1 MATSGKTIAR
11 NTLFL
16 YGRMLL
22 VMGVT
27 FFTAR
32 IILQSLGATDY
43 GVYNVVGGVVTMLG
57 FLNSA
62 LSASTSRFLIYELG
76 VGDKNKLSNTFAAS
90 LNLHIVIALVVLVFG
105 ETIGLCFFYNK
116 LVIPADRMVA
126 AFWVYQFSI
135 VSTMMSFTQVPYNAS
150 LISHE
155 NMSIYAYVGLYEAFS
170 KLIIAYLIIHMPGDR
185 LICYG
190 LLLMVN
196 SIAIQIFY
204 RLYTKR
210 KYDECRFKLVRD
222 KSLYKTLLNY
232 SGWDLFGNMA
242 CVCQNQC
249 VNILLNVFFGP
260 TVNAARAIALQIQ
273 NAVKMFTKNF
283 MVAVRPQVVKN
294 FAEKRYDEM
303 YSLSFTTV
311 RLSLLLVMA
320 LIIPLIFEIDFVLRI
335 WLRDGYPT
343 ETALFA
349 RIILFSALIDTM
361 ESGQNMAFH
370 AIGRIK
376 AGNIICGSIMIL
388 SLPLGWLLLKI
399 GMDASIVFWV
409 IIITNVMNV
418 FLTLIIMKGYFEFSI
433 KSVIK
438 GTYIPA
444 FVVGILSI
452 IAPMLI
458 CRYME
463 EGVLRF
469 FFNLVITEVSLFFF
483 GWHIAITNSEKN
495 KIINILHKRMNK
507 L

>member
-22 VMGVT
+22 VTGVT

-32 IILQSLGATDY
+32 IILQSLGASDY

-62 LSASTSRFLIYELG
+62 LSASTSRFLTYELG
-76 VGDKNKLSNTFAAS
+76 VGNKEELSKTFAAS
-90 LNLHIVIALVVLVFG
+90 LNLHIAIALIVFVFG
-105 ETIGLCFFYNK
+105 ETIGLWLFYNK

-155 NMSIYAYVGLYEAFS
+155 NMSIYAYVGLYEAFA
-170 KLIIAYLIIHMPGDR
+170 KLAIAYLIMHMPGDR

-196 SIAIQIFY
+196 SIAIQLFY

-210 KYDECRFKLVRD
+210 KYGECRFKLVRD
-222 KSLYKTLLNY
+222 KSLYKTLLSY

-260 TVNAARAIALQIQ
+260 AVNAARAIALQIQ
-273 NAVKMFTKNF
+273 SAVKMFTKNF
-283 MVAVRPQVVKN
+283 MIAVRPQVVKN
-294 FAEKRYDEM
+294 FAENKYDEM

-320 LIIPLIFEIDFVLRI
+320 LIIPLIFEIDFVLKI
-335 WLRDGYPT
+335 WLGDGYPT

-376 AGNIICGSIMIL
+376 TGNIICGSIMIL
-388 SLPLGWLLLKI
+388 SLPLGWFLLKI
-399 GMDASIVFWV
+399 GMDASSVFWA
-409 IIITNVMNV
+409 IILTNVINL
-418 FLTLIIMKGYFEFSI
+418 FLTLVIMKGYINFSI
-433 KSVIK
+433 KSVLK
-438 GTYIPA
+438 GTYMPA
-444 FVVGILSI
+444 ILVGILSI
-452 IAPMLI
+452 IAPVLI

-463 EGVLRF
+463 EGVWRF
-469 FFNLVITEVSLFFF
+469 IVNLVITETCLLFF
-483 GWHIAITNSEKN
+483 GWHIAITNSEK
-495 KIINILHKRMNK
+495 KYIINIIQKKINK